1 MSDQDRGAYTPQTDT
16 PLSFDA
22 RYSRG
27 SGERPLPMTLII
39 SGVVLVVLILALVL
53 FYRSGVRHSGQAP
66 QVVGA
71 PVADTKAPPSSGA
84 DGSEPAAGLQV
95 YKTEG
100 TPPTEMKPATTLA
113 PPPETPAPR
122 PAPAAKPIVS
132 ADLRPA
138 QPSVTT
144 APAPLAATPV
154 AKPVARPVKPPQTI
168 EAAVDASTAPT
179 ASASGPVAQ
188 IGAFSSQA
196 LAEKGWND
204 VAAIEPGKMA
214 GKTKKVEV
222 ATRDGK
228 TFYRAFV
235 GGFGSKADASAFCAS
250 LTAAGKGCIV
260 K

>member
-1 MSDQDRGAYTPQTDT
+1 MSDQDRGAYTPQHDT

-27 SGERPLPMTLII
+27 SGERPAPMTLIV
-39 SGVVLVVLILALVL
+39 SGVVLLVMIVG
-53 FYRSGVRHSGQAP
+53 FAIAYRSGARHTGQAP
-66 QVVGA
+66 QVVGT
-71 PVADTKAPPSSGA
+71 PVAETKAAASGGAESSDA
-84 DGSEPAAGLQV
+84 AAGLQV

-100 TPPTEMKPATTLA
+100 TPPNEMKAPATLA
-113 PPPETPAPR
+113 PPPEQPAPR
-122 PAPAAKPIVS
+122 PAPTKAVVQ

-138 QPSVTT
+138 QPGVT
-144 APAPLAATPV
+144 APPPV
-154 AKPVARPVKPPQTI
+154 AVMPATKPAKPPQTI
-168 EAAVDASTAPT
+168 DAAVDQST
-179 ASASGPVAQ
+179 SESGSVAQ

-204 VAAIEPGKMA
+204 VAALQPGKMA

-222 ATRDGK
+222 ASRDGK

-235 GGFGSKADASAFCAS
+235 GGFASRSDASAFCAS
-250 LTAAGKGCIV
+250 LVAAGKGCIV

>member
-27 SGERPLPMTLII
+27 SGERPLPVTLII

-53 FYRSGVRHSGQAP
+53 LYRHGVRHSGQAP
-66 QVVGA
+66 QVIGA
-71 PVADTKAPPSSGA
+71 PVTDTKAPASAGTDTA
-84 DGSEPAAGLQV
+84 EPAAGLQV

-100 TPPTEMKPATTLA
+100 TPPAEMKPPTTVLA
-113 PPPETPAPR
+113 PPPEEPAPR
-122 PAPAAKPIVS
+122 PAPVAKPVVS

-138 QPSVTT
+138 VPNAVT
-144 APAPLAATPV
+144 ASLPAAAPV
-154 AKPVARPVKPPQTI
+154 AKPAVKPAKPPQTI
-168 EAAVDASTAPT
+168 EAAVDASTAP
-179 ASASGPVAQ
+179 SAAAGGPVAQ

-204 VAAIEPGKMA
+204 VAVLQPGKMA
-214 GKTKKVEV
+214 GKTKKVEE

-250 LTAAGKGCIV
+250 LVAAGKGCIV

>member
-1 MSDQDRGAYTPQTDT
+1 MSDQDRGAYTPQHDT

-27 SGERPLPMTLII
+27 SGERPVPMTLIV
-39 SGVVLVVLILALVL
+39 SGVVLLILVVIFAIA
-53 FYRSGVRHSGQAP
+53 YRSGARHSGQSP
-66 QVVGA
+66 QVIGT
-71 PVADTKAPPSSGA
+71 PVAETKAPPSAAAESSDA
-84 DGSEPAAGLQV
+84 AAGLQV

-100 TPPTEMKPATTLA
+100 TPPNEMKPATTLA
-113 PPPETPAPR
+113 PPPEEPAPR
-122 PAPAAKPIVS
+122 PAPAAKPVAS
-132 ADLRPA
+132 ANLRPA
-138 QPSVTT
+138 QPEATQPAA
-144 APAPLAATPV
+144 APARPA
-154 AKPVARPVKPPQTI
+154 AKPARAPQTI
-168 EAAVDASTAPT
+168 DAAVDQSTTEA
-179 ASASGPVAQ
+179 GPVAQ

-204 VAAIEPGKMA
+204 VAGLQPGKMA

-235 GGFGSKADASAFCAS
+235 GGFASRSDASAFCAS
-250 LTAAGKGCIV
+250 LVAAGKGCIV

>member
-1 MSDQDRGAYTPQTDT
+1 MSDQDRGAYTPQHDT

-27 SGERPLPMTLII
+27 SGERPVPMTLIV
-39 SGVVLVVLILALVL
+39 SGVVLLVL
-53 FYRSGVRHSGQAP
+53 VVALFVFYRSGVRHAGQSP
-66 QVVGA
+66 QIVGT
-71 PVADTKAPPSSGA
+71 PVADTKSAPSGGAASSDA
-84 DGSEPAAGLQV
+84 AAGLQV

-100 TPPTEMKPATTLA
+100 TPPNEMKSPATLA
-113 PPPETPAPR
+113 PPPEQPAPR
-122 PAPAAKPIVS
+122 PAPTVKPVVQ

-138 QPSVTT
+138 QPNVAPP
-144 APAPLAATPV
+144 APAAV
-154 AKPVARPVKPPQTI
+154 KPAPKPARPPQTI
-168 EAAVDASTAPT
+168 EAAVDQSTSEA
-179 ASASGPVAQ
+179 GPVAQ

-204 VAAIEPGKMA
+204 VATLQPGKMA

-222 ATRDGK
+222 ANRDGK

-235 GGFGSKADASAFCAS
+235 GGFASRSDANAFCAS
-250 LTAAGKGCIV
+250 LVAAGKGCIV

>member
-1 MSDQDRGAYTPQTDT
+1 MSDQDRGAYTPQHDT

-27 SGERPLPMTLII
+27 SGERPVPMTLIV
-39 SGVVLVVLILALVL
+39 SGVVLLILVAI
-53 FYRSGVRHSGQAP
+53 FAIAYRSGARHSGQSP
-66 QVVGA
+66 QVVGT
-71 PVADTKAPPSSGA
+71 PVAETKAPPSAGA
-84 DGSEPAAGLQV
+84 ESSDAAAGLQV

-100 TPPTEMKPATTLA
+100 TPPNEMKPATTLA
-113 PPPETPAPR
+113 PPPEEPAPR
-122 PAPAAKPIVS
+122 PAPAAKPVVQ
-132 ADLRPA
+132 ANLRPA
-138 QPSVTT
+138 QPETAQPAA
-144 APAPLAATPV
+144 APAKP
-154 AKPVARPVKPPQTI
+154 AKTPQTI
-168 EAAVDASTAPT
+168 EAAVDQ
-179 ASASGPVAQ
+179 SATEAGPVAQ

-204 VAAIEPGKMA
+204 VAGLQPGKMA

-235 GGFGSKADASAFCAS
+235 GGFASKSDASAFCAS
-250 LTAAGKGCIV
+250 LVAAGKGCIV

>member
-1 MSDQDRGAYTPQTDT
+1 MSDQDRGAYTPQHDT

-27 SGERPLPMTLII
+27 SGERPVPMTLIV
-39 SGVVLVVLILALVL
+39 SGIVLVVMVVL
-53 FYRSGVRHSGQAP
+53 FALLYRSGARHSGQSP
-66 QVVGA
+66 QVVGT
-71 PVADTKAPPSSGA
+71 PVADTKAAPSAGA
-84 DGSEPAAGLQV
+84 ESSDTVAGLQV

-100 TPPTEMKPATTLA
+100 TPPNEMKAGR
-113 PPPETPAPR
+113 PR
-122 PAPAAKPIVS
+122 WRRRPNSPRRARRAIKPVLQ
-132 ADLRPA
+132 ANLRPA
-138 QPSVTT
+138 SAGSRPRSAV
-144 APAPLAATPV
+144 V
-154 AKPVARPVKPPQTI
+154 AKPVAKAGQPPQTI
-168 EAAVDASTAPT
+168 DAAVDQSTAE
-179 ASASGPVAQ
+179 AGPVAQ

-204 VAAIEPGKMA
+204 VAALQPGKMA

-222 ATRDGK
+222 ASRDGK

-250 LTAAGKGCIV
+250 LVAAGKGCIV

>member
-1 MSDQDRGAYTPQTDT
+1 MSDQDRGAYTPQHDT

-27 SGERPLPMTLII
+27 SGERPVPMTLIV
-39 SGVVLVVLILALVL
+39 SGVVLLVMVVLFALL
-53 FYRSGVRHSGQAP
+53 YRSGARHTGQPP
-66 QVVGA
+66 QVVGT
-71 PVADTKAPPSSGA
+71 PVADTKAAPSAGA
-84 DGSEPAAGLQV
+84 ESSDAAAGLQV

-100 TPPTEMKPATTLA
+100 TPPNEMKAPATLA
-113 PPPETPAPR
+113 PPPEQPAPR
-122 PAPAAKPIVS
+122 PAQANLRPTSPETIPDQPAA
-132 ADLRPA
+132 AR
-138 QPSVTT
+138 
-144 APAPLAATPV
+144 
-154 AKPVARPVKPPQTI
+154 PVARPANAPQTI
-168 EAAVDASTAPT
+168 EAAVDQSTAE
-179 ASASGPVAQ
+179 AGSVAQ

-214 GKTKKVEV
+214 GKTKKVEA

-235 GGFGSKADASAFCAS
+235 GGFGSRADASAFCAS
-250 LTAAGKGCIV
+250 LVAAGKACIV

>member
-1 MSDQDRGAYTPQTDT
+1 MSDQDRGAYTPQHDT

-27 SGERPLPMTLII
+27 SGERPVPMTLIV
-39 SGVVLVVLILALVL
+39 SGVVLLVLIIFLFVL
-53 FYRSGVRHSGQAP
+53 YRSGTRHSGQAP
-66 QVVGA
+66 QVVGT
-71 PVADTKAPPSSGA
+71 PVAETKAPPSAGA
-84 DGSEPAAGLQV
+84 DGSDTAAGLQV

-100 TPPTEMKPATTLA
+100 TPPGELKPPVATLA
-113 PPPETPAPR
+113 PPPEEPAPR
-122 PAPAAKPIVS
+122 PAPSAKPVQQVG
-132 ADLRPA
+132 LRPA
-138 QPSVTT
+138 QPD
-144 APAPLAATPV
+144 APPTVVATVKPLAKP
-154 AKPVARPVKPPQTI
+154 AKAPQTI
-168 EAAVDASTAPT
+168 DAAVDQGAGE
-179 ASASGPVAQ
+179 SGPVAQ
-188 IGAFSSQA
+188 IGAFSSQG

-204 VAAIEPGKMA
+204 VATLEPGKMA

-235 GGFGSKADASAFCAS
+235 GGFASKADASAFCAS

>member
-1 MSDQDRGAYTPQTDT
+1 MSDQDRGAYTPQHDT

-27 SGERPLPMTLII
+27 SGERPVPVTLIV
-39 SGVVLVVLILALVL
+39 SGVVLVALIVIFA
-53 FYRSGVRHSGQAP
+53 FAYRSGARHSGQSP
-66 QVVGA
+66 QVVGT
-71 PVADTKAPPSSGA
+71 PVADTKAAPPAGTESSDA
-84 DGSEPAAGLQV
+84 AAGLQV
-95 YKTEG
+95 YKTEA
-100 TPPTEMKPATTLA
+100 TPPNELKAPATLA
-113 PPPETPAPR
+113 PAPEQPAPR
-122 PAPAAKPIVS
+122 PAPTKPVMQT
-132 ADLRPA
+132 DLRPTSPEAAPA
-138 QPSVTT
+138 QP
-144 APAPLAATPV
+144 AAAKPV
-154 AKPVARPVKPPQTI
+154 AKPAKAPQTI
-168 EAAVDASTAPT
+168 EAAVDQST
-179 ASASGPVAQ
+179 SESGSVAQ

-235 GGFGSKADASAFCAS
+235 GGFASRADASAFCAS
-250 LTAAGKGCIV
+250 LVAAGKGCIV

>member
-53 FYRSGVRHSGQAP
+53 FYRSGVRHSGQSP
-66 QVVGA
+66 EVVGA
-71 PVADTKAPPSSGA
+71 PVADTKAPASAGAESS
-84 DGSEPAAGLQV
+84 DTAAGLQV
-95 YKTEG
+95 YKSEA

-113 PPPETPAPR
+113 PPPEEPAPR
-122 PAPAAKPIVS
+122 PAPAP
-132 ADLRPA
+132 
-138 QPSVTT
+138 
-144 APAPLAATPV
+144 
-154 AKPVARPVKPPQTI
+154 KPVAQANLRPVQADVAPPATVTATLPSAAPVKPIAKPAKAPQTI
-168 EAAVDASTAPT
+168 DAAVDQSTAT
-179 ASASGPVAQ
+179 SGPVAQ

-204 VAAIEPGKMA
+204 VAALQPGKMA
-214 GKTKKVEV
+214 GKTKKVEI
-222 ATRDGK
+222 ANRDGK

-235 GGFGSKADASAFCAS
+235 GGFASKADAGSFCAS
-250 LTAAGKGCIV
+250 LVAAGKGCIV

>member
-1 MSDQDRGAYTPQTDT
+1 MSDQDRGAYTPQHDT

-27 SGERPLPMTLII
+27 SGERPVPMTLIV
-39 SGVVLVVLILALVL
+39 SGVVLLVLIVIFAIA
-53 FYRSGVRHSGQAP
+53 YRSGARHSGQPP
-66 QVVGA
+66 QVVGT
-71 PVADTKAPPSSGA
+71 PVAETKAPPSAGA
-84 DGSEPAAGLQV
+84 ETPDAAAGLQV

-100 TPPTEMKPATTLA
+100 TPPNEMKPAAVLA
-113 PPPETPAPR
+113 PPPEEPAPR
-122 PAPAAKPIVS
+122 PAPSARPVVQ

-138 QPSVTT
+138 QPSVATP
-144 APAPLAATPV
+144 AAVAARPAAKPAP
-154 AKPVARPVKPPQTI
+154 PPQTI
-168 EAAVDASTAPT
+168 EAAVDQSTSEA
-179 ASASGPVAQ
+179 GPVAQ

-204 VAAIEPGKMA
+204 VAAIEPGKMT
-214 GKTKKVEV
+214 GKTKKVEA

-235 GGFGSKADASAFCAS
+235 GGFASRSDASAFCAS
-250 LTAAGKGCIV
+250 LVAAGKGCIV

>member
-1 MSDQDRGAYTPQTDT
+1 MSDQDRGAYTPQHDT

-27 SGERPLPMTLII
+27 SGERPVPMTLIV
-39 SGVVLVVLILALVL
+39 SGIVLLVMVVLFALL
-53 FYRSGVRHSGQAP
+53 YRSGARHTGQPP
-66 QVVGA
+66 QVVGT
-71 PVADTKAPPSSGA
+71 PVADTKAAPSAGA
-84 DGSEPAAGLQV
+84 ETPDAAAGLQV

-100 TPPTEMKPATTLA
+100 TPPNEMKAPATLA
-113 PPPETPAPR
+113 PPPEQPAPR
-122 PAPAAKPIVS
+122 PAPTKPVAS
-132 ADLRPA
+132 ADLRPTSPETLPA
-138 QPSVTT
+138 QP
-144 APAPLAATPV
+144 AAARPV
-154 AKPVARPVKPPQTI
+154 AKPAKAPQTI
-168 EAAVDASTAPT
+168 EAAVDQSTAE
-179 ASASGPVAQ
+179 AGSVAQ

-235 GGFGSKADASAFCAS
+235 GGFASRADASAFCAS
-250 LTAAGKGCIV
+250 LVAAGKGCIV

>member
-1 MSDQDRGAYTPQTDT
+1 MSDQDRGAYTPQHDT

-27 SGERPLPMTLII
+27 SGERPVPMTLVV
-39 SGVVLVVLILALVL
+39 SGVVLLVL
-53 FYRSGVRHSGQAP
+53 VVALFVFYRSGVRHAGQSP
-66 QVVGA
+66 QVVGT
-71 PVADTKAPPSSGA
+71 PVAETKAPASGGAESSDA
-84 DGSEPAAGLQV
+84 AAGLQV

-100 TPPTEMKPATTLA
+100 TPPNEMKAPATLA
-113 PPPETPAPR
+113 PAPEQPAPR
-122 PAPAAKPIVS
+122 AAPTKPVAQ

-138 QPSVTT
+138 QPQA
-144 APAPLAATPV
+144 APARPAVTKPV
-154 AKPVARPVKPPQTI
+154 SKAAKPPPTI
-168 EAAVDASTAPT
+168 DAAVDQSTT
-179 ASASGPVAQ
+179 ETGPVAQ

-222 ATRDGK
+222 ASRDGK
-228 TFYRAFV
+228 TFYRSFV
-235 GGFGSKADASAFCAS
+235 GGFASRSDASAFCAS
-250 LTAAGKGCIV
+250 LVAAGKGCIV

>member
-1 MSDQDRGAYTPQTDT
+1 MSDQDRGAYTPQHDT

-27 SGERPLPMTLII
+27 SGERPVPMTLIV
-39 SGVVLVVLILALVL
+39 SGVVLLVMIVGVA
-53 FYRSGVRHSGQAP
+53 FAYRVGARHSGQAP
-66 QVVGA
+66 QVVGT
-71 PVADTKAPPSSGA
+71 PVAETKAAASGA
-84 DGSEPAAGLQV
+84 AESSDTAAGLQV

-100 TPPTEMKPATTLA
+100 TPPNEMKSPTTLA
-113 PPPETPAPR
+113 PPPEQPAPR
-122 PAPAAKPIVS
+122 PTPTKPVVQ

-138 QPSVTT
+138 QPSVA
-144 APAPLAATPV
+144 APPPV
-154 AKPVARPVKPPQTI
+154 ALKPATKPAKPPQTI
-168 EAAVDASTAPT
+168 DAAVDQST
-179 ASASGPVAQ
+179 SESGSVAQ

-204 VAAIEPGKMA
+204 VAALQPGKMA

-222 ATRDGK
+222 ASRDGK

-235 GGFGSKADASAFCAS
+235 GGFASRSDASAFCAS
-250 LTAAGKGCIV
+250 LVAAGKGCIV